1 MLLDHFYDAR
11 DLQNVV
17 EAITEPLSDEAAYV
31 VAALLG
37 CLAIL
42 TFVGVTSIGNIW
54 VERRLIARMQMRLG
68 PNRVGPMGL
77 LQPVA
82 DALKLIQ
89 KEVLVPRIGDR
100 VTFLAAPLLV
110 FVPPM
115 LTFGVLPFGENMTY
129 VDLDV
134 AVLFVIAFSSITT
147 LLIFMAAW
155 SSNNKY
161 ALFGAMRVIA
171 MLVSYE
177 VPLVLA
183 AMGPVIFA
191 GSMSLQDIVL
201 FQQEFWVP
209 LVVLQP
215 LAFMIFLLSST
226 AEINRSPFD
235 LAEAE
240 SEIVA
245 GYLTEFSGMKWGIF
259 YAVELVN
266 ALVASALMATL
277 FLAGWWLFGLE
288 EWIPGWVI
296 LIGKIYAMYFVFMWF
311 RGTLPRL
318 RMDQLMA
325 LAWKYLLPLSLAN
338 ILVAGLETTLWLRN
352 DWDAEIALPIFAVIN
367 IAAMGAVALGF
378 GRILAADMAEAPR
391 RARTDT
397 ELGQIYGSAATP

>member
-1 MLLDHFYDAR
+1 MLLDHFYDVR
-11 DLQNVV
+11 DLQNIV
-17 EAITEPLSDEAAYV
+17 EALTDGMNAQMAYL

-42 TFVGVTSIGNIW
+42 AFVGVTAIINIW
-54 VERRLIARMQMRLG
+54 IERRLIARMQVRLG

-89 KEVLVPRIGDR
+89 KEVLVPRAGDR
-100 VTFLAAPLLV
+100 FIFLAAPLLV
-110 FVPPM
+110 FIPPM
-115 LTFGVLPFGENMTY
+115 FTFGVLPFGENMAF

-191 GSMSLQDIVL
+191 ESMSLQDIVQFQKDNWTL
-201 FQQEFWVP
+201 F
-209 LVVLQP
+209 LLIQP
-215 LAFMIFLLSST
+215 LAFAIFLLSAT

-245 GYLTEFSGMKWGIF
+245 GYLTEFSGMKWGLF

-266 ALVASALMATL
+266 ALTASAIAATL
-277 FLAGWWLFGLE
+277 FLGGWWLFGLE
-288 EWIPGWVI
+288 EYVPGWLIV
-296 LIGKIYAMYFVFMWF
+296 IGKIYLFYFVFMWF

-318 RMDQLMA
+318 RMDQLMSF
-325 LAWKYLLPLSLAN
+325 AWKYLLPLALLN
-338 ILVAGLETTLWLRN
+338 ILIAGLQSTLWVRN
-352 DWDAEIALPIFAVIN
+352 DWDEAIAFPIFGLIN
-367 IAAMGAVALGF
+367 VGLIGFLALAF
-378 GRILAADMAEAPR
+378 GRLLASSMAEAPR
-391 RARTDT
+391 RAR
-397 ELGQIYGSAATP
+397 LGMQLGEIYRSTA

>member
-1 MLLDHFYDAR
+1 MLLDNFYDIR
-11 DLQNVV
+11 DLQNLV
-17 EAITEPLSDEAAYV
+17 EWITDPLNGQLAYV

-37 CLAIL
+37 CVAIL
-42 TFVGVTSIGNIW
+42 SFIGATAIINIW
-54 VERRLIARMQMRLG
+54 IERRVIARMQARLG

-89 KEVLVPRIGDR
+89 KEVLVPRLGD
-100 VTFLAAPLLV
+100 VPIFLLGPMLI
-110 FVPPM
+110 FIPPM
-115 LTFGVLPFGENMTY
+115 FTFGVVPFGENMAY
-129 VDLDV
+129 VNLNV
-134 AVLFVIAFSSITT
+134 GVLFIIAFTSITT

-191 GSMSLQDIVL
+191 GSMSLQDIVQ
-201 FQQEFWVP
+201 FQKDNFTM
-209 LVVLQP
+209 LVWIQP
-215 LAFMIFLLSST
+215 LAFIVFLLSAT

-245 GYLTEFSGMKWGIF
+245 GYLTEFSGMKWGLF
-259 YAVELVN
+259 YVVELVN
-266 ALVASALMATL
+266 AIVSAGVVATL
-277 FLAGWWLFGLE
+277 FFGGWWLFGLE
-288 EWIPGWVI
+288 EWIPGWLIV
-296 LIGKIYAMYFVFMWF
+296 IGKIYFFYFIFMWF

-325 LAWKYLLPLSLAN
+325 FAWKYLLPVSLVN
-338 ILVAGLETTLWLRN
+338 ILVAGLEVTLWLRN
-352 DWDAEIALPIFAVIN
+352 DWDTGIAFPIFGVIN
-367 IAAMGAVALGF
+367 AGLLGF
-378 GRILAADMAEAPR
+378 LAWFAGRTLAGKMAEAPT
-391 RARTDT
+391 RAHMGTP
-397 ELGQIYGSAATP
+397 LGEIYRSPA

>member
-1 MLLDHFYDAR
+1 MTVLDHFYDLR
-11 DLQNVV
+11 DLQNIV
-17 EAITEPLSDEAAYV
+17 ERVTDPLNEELTYL

-42 TFVGVTSIGNIW
+42 TFVGVTAIINIW
-54 VERRLIARMQMRLG
+54 IERRVIARMQVRIG

-89 KEVLVPRIGDR
+89 KEVMVPRAGDR
-100 VTFLAAPLLV
+100 VVFLLAPILI
-110 FVPPM
+110 FIPPM
-115 LTFGVLPFGENMTY
+115 LTFGVLPFGENMAY
-129 VDLDV
+129 VNLNV
-134 AVLFVIAFSSITT
+134 GVLFIIAFTSITT

-183 AMGPVIFA
+183 ALGPVIFA
-191 GSMSLQDIVL
+191 NSMSLQDIVE
-201 FQQEFWVP
+201 FQKDNWTL
-209 LVVLQP
+209 LVLIQP
-215 LAFMIFLLSST
+215 LAFVIFLLSAT

-245 GYLTEFSGMKWGIF
+245 GYLTEFSGMKWGLF

-266 ALVASALMATL
+266 AITAAGVIATL
-277 FLAGWWLFGLE
+277 FFGGWWLYGAE
-288 EWIPGWVI
+288 EFIPGWLIV
-296 LIGKIYAMYFVFMWF
+296 IGKIYVFYFVFMWF

-325 LAWKYLLPLSLAN
+325 FAWKYLLPLALLN
-338 ILVAGLETTLWLRN
+338 VLVAGLQATLWIRY
-352 DWDAEIALPIFAVIN
+352 DWETAIAFPIFGLIN
-367 IAAMGAVALGF
+367 GGLIGLVAFSF
-378 GRILAADMAEAPR
+378 GRILAQRQSQTPR
-391 RARTDT
+391 RALMGG
-397 ELGQIYGSAATP
+397 ELGQIYRGSI

>member
-1 MLLDHFYDAR
+1 MIVLDHFYDLR
-11 DLQNVV
+11 DLQNIV
-17 EAITEPLSDEAAYV
+17 EAVTDGMNDQLAYV

-42 TFVGVTSIGNIW
+42 GFVGITSLANIW
-54 VERRLIARMQMRLG
+54 IERRLIARMQVRLG

-89 KEVLVPRIGDR
+89 KEVLVPRAGDR
-100 VTFLAAPLLV
+100 FIFLIAPLLI
-110 FVPPM
+110 FIPPM
-115 LTFGVLPFGENMTY
+115 FTFGVLPFGENMAF
-129 VDLDV
+129 VDLNV
-134 AVLFVIAFSSITT
+134 AVLFVIAFTSITT

-161 ALFGAMRVIA
+161 AVFGAMRVIA

-183 AMGPVIFA
+183 ALGPVIFA
-191 GSMSLQDIVL
+191 NSMSLQDIVE
-201 FQQEFWVP
+201 FQKDNWT
-209 LVVLQP
+209 LLLLIQP
-215 LAFMIFLLSST
+215 LAFVIFLLSAT

-245 GYLTEFSGMKWGIF
+245 GYLTEFSGMKWGLF

-266 ALVASALMATL
+266 ALTASGIAATL
-277 FLAGWWLFGLE
+277 FLGGWWLFGLE
-288 EWIPGWVI
+288 EWVPGWLIV
-296 LIGKIYAMYFVFMWF
+296 IGKIYVFYFVFMWF

-318 RMDQLMA
+318 RMDQLMTF
-325 LAWKYLLPLSLAN
+325 AWKYLLPLALLN
-338 ILVAGLETTLWLRN
+338 VLIAGVQATLWTRN
-352 DWDAEIALPIFAVIN
+352 DWDAAIAFPIFGLIN
-367 IAAMGAVALGF
+367 AGLIGVLALAF
-378 GRILAADMAEAPR
+378 GRLLADSMAEAPR
-391 RARTDT
+391 RAR
-397 ELGQIYGSAATP
+397 LGTRLGEIYR

>member
-1 MLLDHFYDAR
+1 VIALDSFYDVR
-11 DLQNVV
+11 DLQNIV
-17 EAITEPLSDEAAYV
+17 EAVTDGMSDQLAYV

-37 CLAIL
+37 CLGIL
-42 TFVGVTSIGNIW
+42 GFVGLTALINIW
-54 VERRLIARMQMRLG
+54 IERRLIARMQVRLG

-82 DALKLIQ
+82 DALKLVL
-89 KEVLVPRIGDR
+89 KEVLVPRAGDR
-100 VTFLAAPLLV
+100 FIFLAAPLLI
-110 FVPPM
+110 FIPPM
-115 LTFGVLPFGENMTY
+115 FTFGVLPFGENMAF

-134 AVLFVIAFSSITT
+134 AVLFVVAFSSITT

-191 GSMSLQDIVL
+191 GSMSLQDIVE
-201 FQQEFWVP
+201 FQKDNWT
-209 LVVLQP
+209 LLILIQP
-215 LAFMIFLLSST
+215 LAFVIFLLSAT

-245 GYLTEFSGMKWGIF
+245 GYLTEFSGMKWGLF

-266 ALVASALMATL
+266 ALTASAIAATL
-277 FLAGWWLFGLE
+277 FLGGWWLFGLE
-288 EWIPGWVI
+288 EWIPGWLIV
-296 LIGKIYAMYFVFMWF
+296 IGKIYVFYFVFMWF

-318 RMDQLMA
+318 RMDQLMGF
-325 LAWKYLLPLSLAN
+325 AWKYLLPLALLN
-338 ILVAGLETTLWLRN
+338 VLVAGLQATLWVRN
-352 DWDAEIALPIFAVIN
+352 DWDPAIAFPIFGLIN
-367 IAAMGAVALGF
+367 AGLIGFLALAF
-378 GRILAADMAEAPR
+378 GRLLGQSLADAPR
-391 RARTDT
+391 RAW
-397 ELGQIYGSAATP
+397 LGTPLGEIYRSTA

>member
-1 MLLDHFYDAR
+1 MMLLDHFYDVR
-11 DLQNVV
+11 DLQNIV
-17 EAITEPLSDEAAYV
+17 EALTDGMNAQMAYL

-42 TFVGVTSIGNIW
+42 AFVGVTAIINIW
-54 VERRLIARMQMRLG
+54 IERRLIARMQVRLG

-89 KEVLVPRIGDR
+89 KEVLVPRAGDR
-100 VTFLAAPLLV
+100 FIFLAAPLLV
-110 FVPPM
+110 FIPPM
-115 LTFGVLPFGENMTY
+115 FTFGVLPFGENMAF

-191 GSMSLQDIVL
+191 ESMSLQDIVQFQKDNWTL
-201 FQQEFWVP
+201 F
-209 LVVLQP
+209 LLIQP
-215 LAFMIFLLSST
+215 LAFAIFLLSAT

-245 GYLTEFSGMKWGIF
+245 GYLTEFSGMKWGLF

-266 ALVASALMATL
+266 ALTASAIAATL
-277 FLAGWWLFGLE
+277 FLGGWWLFGLE
-288 EWIPGWVI
+288 EYVPGWLIV
-296 LIGKIYAMYFVFMWF
+296 IGKIYLFYFVFMWF

-318 RMDQLMA
+318 RMDQLMSF
-325 LAWKYLLPLSLAN
+325 AWKYLLPLALLN
-338 ILVAGLETTLWLRN
+338 ILIAGLQSTLWVRN
-352 DWDAEIALPIFAVIN
+352 DWDEAIAFPIFGLIN
-367 IAAMGAVALGF
+367 VGLIGFLALAF
-378 GRILAADMAEAPR
+378 GRLLASSMAEAPR
-391 RARTDT
+391 RAR
-397 ELGQIYGSAATP
+397 LGMQLGEIYRSTA

>member
-1 MLLDHFYDAR
+1 MTLLDHFWDLR
-11 DLQNVV
+11 DLQNIV
-17 EAITEPLSDEAAYV
+17 EAVTDPLGQELTYV

-42 TFVGVTSIGNIW
+42 GFVGGTAIINIW
-54 VERRLIARMQMRLG
+54 IERRVIARMQVRLG

-89 KEVLVPRIGDR
+89 KEVMVPRAGDR
-100 VTFLAAPLLV
+100 VIFLLAPILV
-110 FVPPM
+110 FIPPM
-115 LTFGVLPFGENMTY
+115 FTFGVLPFGENMAY
-129 VDLDV
+129 VDLNV
-134 AVLFVIAFSSITT
+134 GVLFIIAFTSITT

-161 ALFGAMRVIA
+161 AVFGAMRVIA

-191 GSMSLQDIVL
+191 NSMSLQDIVE
-201 FQQEFWVP
+201 FQKDNWT
-209 LVVLQP
+209 LLLLIQP
-215 LAFMIFLLSST
+215 LAFLIFLISAT

-235 LAEAE
+235 LSEAE

-245 GYLTEFSGMKWGIF
+245 GYLTEFSGMKWGLF

-266 ALVASALMATL
+266 ALTAAGVIATL
-277 FLAGWWLFGLE
+277 FLGGWWLYGLDE
-288 EWIPGWVI
+288 YIPGWIIV
-296 LIGKIYAMYFVFMWF
+296 IGKIYLFYFVFMWF

-318 RMDQLMA
+318 RMDQLMGF
-325 LAWKYLLPLSLAN
+325 AWKFLLPLALLN
-338 ILVAGLETTLWLRN
+338 ILVAGLQATLWLRY
-352 DWDAEIALPIFAVIN
+352 DWETAIAFPIFGLIN
-367 IAAMGAVALGF
+367 AGLIGLLAIGF
-378 GRILAADMAEAPR
+378 GRMLAQKQIDAPR
-391 RARTDT
+391 RARMGG
-397 ELGQIYGSAATP
+397 ELGEIYRTPA